1 MKPQMKKLYWVE
13 LEESNYLE
21 IPFASEG
28 IFEQSQEWYNSL
40 SKKQLIEYCNKN
52 YVSLGQDVNTL
63 KPFWATLAMA
73 VHAWTT
79 LTPDPRMLRLIDDA
93 QMRVGQ

>member
-1 MKPQMKKLYWVE
+1 MMEKLYWVE
-13 LEESNYLE
+13 LEESNSLE
-21 IPFASEG
+21 IPFASELV
-28 IFEQSQEWYNSL
+28 FEQSQEWYNSL
-40 SKKQLIEYCNKN
+40 SKKQVIEYCNKN
-52 YVSLGQDVNTL
+52 YVSLDENVDTL

-73 VHAWTT
+73 VYAWTT